1 MKKRVLAMLLCLCM
15 VVCMI
20 PVAAGA
26 EEATQNYVAL
36 GDSIPYGYGL
46 GETDKSFPEQ
56 LAESKSCTLTN
67 LADAGET
74 SASLQATLTG
84 EDAVKAIAQAD
95 VITITVGGNDLVN
108 ALVTYLTNQYNEG
121 KETEQ
126 QITEAVMKE
135 KLFAGDMTTL
145 TFALTAFSGFA
156 TSTEAT
162 TALTT
167 YTANLTKIVGDIQT
181 ANKDATI
188 ILTTQYNPYTYFAKE
203 LAETPVA
210 TYAKTIADAFET
222 GVTTLNTAIKTVGAQ
237 LKCQI
242 ADVYTAF
249 NAAEKN
255 PCNASYVSLEEFTL
269 DFHPNAYGHTLI
281 ATTVGELWPQAE
293 ATLPFTDVAEG
304 DWFYNAVKYAYENG
318 LMAGDSATTFSPTVK
333 LGRGTVA
340 QILYNTEGKPAV
352 TVTDEFTDV
361 KASDWCA
368 NAVSWVV
375 ANGVASGYG
384 GGKFGPSDNV
394 TREQLAVFLYQY
406 AGYKKYDVSAK
417 GDLSKFT
424 DSDKLSSWA
433 EDAMTWAIG
442 EGLLSGKGNG
452 ILDPTG
458 TATRAEAASILMKF
472 SENVV
477 PDQETTP
484 GEDTAPEEGTTT
496 DEDATQEG
504 ATSEEGSST
513 EEGNA
518 SGE

>member
-36 GDSIPYGYGL
+36 GDSIPFGYGL

-56 LAESKSCTLTN
+56 LAESKSCALTN

-74 SASLQATLTG
+74 STTLQAKLT
-84 EDAVKAIAQAD
+84 EDETAKAIAAAD
-95 VITITVGGNDLVN
+95 VVTITVGGNDLVN

-126 QITEAVMKE
+126 QITEETMKT
-135 KLFAGDMTTL
+135 KLFAGDMTIL
-145 TFALTAFSGFA
+145 TFAMTEISGFA
-156 TSTEAT
+156 ASTEAT

-167 YTANLTKIVGDIQT
+167 FTTNLTKIVGDIQS

-203 LAETPVA
+203 LAETDVA
-210 TYAKTIADAFET
+210 AYAKLIADAFEK

-237 LKCQI
+237 MKCQI

-255 PCNASYVSLEEFTL
+255 PCNASYVSAEEFTL

-281 ATTVGELWPQAE
+281 ASTVGNLWPQVE
-293 ATLPFTDVAEG
+293 ASLPFTDVAEG
-304 DWFYNAVKYAYENG
+304 DWFYNAVKYAYENDI
-318 LMAGDSATTFSPTVK
+318 MAGDSATTFSPSVK
-333 LGRGTVA
+333 LSRGTVA

-361 KASDWCA
+361 QAGDWCA

-375 ANGVASGYG
+375 ANNIASGYG
-384 GGKFGPSDNV
+384 NGKFGANDNV

-406 AGYKKYDVSAK
+406 AQYKKYDVSVK

-424 DSDKLSSWA
+424 DNDKLSSWA
-433 EDAMTWAIG
+433 KDAMTWAVG

-484 GEDTAPEEGTTT
+484 
-496 DEDATQEG
+496 DED
-504 ATSEEGSST
+504 TSEEGST
-513 EEGNA
+513 TDEGAAEEGSTA
-518 SGE
+518 DTDAAA